1 MNHCS
6 IVARE
11 LGVPAIV
18 GVRDASTIIQEGT
31 ELTMDGD
38 LGIINLERTERS

>member
-1 MNHCS
+1 LNHRS

-18 GVRDASTIIQEGT
+18 GVCDASTIIQEGT
-31 ELTMDGD
+31 ELTLDGG
-38 LGIINLERTERS
+38 LGIINLERTERN